1 MPTRKVIQQSAKI
14 IFNLGFHEV
23 AFQGPLFI
31 CTCCEQSQYYH
42 SVVCIDKL
50 IQCNPDIDKY
60 LGYMTSVDDIEW
72 VGKTCHN
79 NLVKN
84 RNPACAVI
92 NGLVF
97 Q

>member
-1 MPTRKVIQQSAKI
+1 MKWHFKVHCSSVPVV
-14 IFNLGFHEV
+14 NLNKKR
-23 AFQGPLFI
+23 
-31 CTCCEQSQYYH
+31 H

-72 VGKTCHN
+72 VCKTCHN

-84 RNPACAVI
+84 RNPACAVV

>member
-1 MPTRKVIQQSAKI
+1 MQS
-14 IFNLGFHEV
+14 
-23 AFQGPLFI
+23 
-31 CTCCEQSQYYH
+31 
-42 SVVCIDKL
+42 D
-50 IQCNPDIDKY
+50 PDIDKY

-72 VGKTCHN
+72 VCKTCHN

-84 RNPACAVI
+84 RNPACAVV